1 MTSESA
7 SPVSRALKNFGV
19 LMGGRAVAGVLSVVA
34 VTLVA
39 RLLGAEQFG
48 LLVLVH
54 TTAIVIRGLF
64 NFKPSDT
71 LVRYGV
77 TPFDEH
83 DGALLTA
90 LVRFTLGLDL
100 VCALAATAMTAA
112 VLGLA
117 APRLGLPEELAGP
130 VMFYALTLLVSGTG
144 TAKGILRVAGRF
156 DAISV
161 QQTVGPA
168 VRLLGIGVAYALEA
182 TLAGYLLVWAFA
194 LMAEYLYLNVRG
206 WVEIHRQQLHPGVPD
221 LREADMRFPG
231 VWGFVR
237 TLYWQSNLDLAQRHG
252 LILLAG
258 VFLGAAGAGMFR
270 VAREFAD
277 VLAKPVV
284 VIRQAVFPDL
294 ARLWRSRDPQFT
306 TLYLRLGMLGG
317 AVAATVVIVIGAYGR
332 ELLAALVGDGYTSAA
347 TLLTWLMVAAAVDL
361 IGAALRP
368 AAYAMGAAAA
378 ALRVQ
383 LIAAACH
390 LSLFVALV
398 SFFGLTG
405 AGVAAAAASA
415 VLVSGMAW
423 LVAKYA
429 NRYPEAG
436 GETPR

>member
-1 MTSESA
+1 MSEST

-34 VTLVA
+34 LTLVA

-54 TTAIVIRGLF
+54 TTAIVVRGLL

-77 TPFDEH
+77 TPFDEQ
-83 DGALLTA
+83 DAGTLAALL
-90 LVRFTLGLDL
+90 RFTLGLDL
-100 VCALAATAMTAA
+100 ICALAAAAVAAA

-130 VMFYALTLLVSGTG
+130 VMLYALALLVSGTG
-144 TAKGILRVAGRF
+144 TAKGMLRVAGRF

-161 QQTVGPA
+161 QQTVGPT
-168 VRLLGIGVAYALEA
+168 VRLLGIGLAYVLEA
-182 TLAGYLLVWAFA
+182 TLAGYLFVWALA
-194 LMAEYLYLNVRG
+194 LAAEYLYLNVRG
-206 WVEIHRQQLHPGVPD
+206 WVEIRRQQLHPGVPD
-221 LREADMRFPG
+221 LRNAESRFPG
-231 VWGFVR
+231 VWLFVR
-237 TLYWQSNLDLAQRHG
+237 TLYWQSNVDLAQRHG

-306 TLYLRLGMLGG
+306 RLYVRLGILGG
-317 AVAATVVIVIGAYGR
+317 TVAVAVVVFIGAYGR

-378 ALRVQ
+378 ALRIQ
-383 LIAAACH
+383 LTVAACH
-390 LSLFVALV
+390 LSLFVGLV
-398 SFFGLTG
+398 SLFGLSG
-405 AGVAAAAASA
+405 AGVAAAVAS
-415 VLVSGMAW
+415 VLLITGMAL
-423 LVAKYA
+423 LVARHA
-429 NRYPEAG
+429 SRFPEADA
-436 GETPR
+436 ETPQ

>member
-1 MTSESA
+1 MSEST
-7 SPVSRALKNFGV
+7 SPVSRTLKNFGV

-34 VTLVA
+34 LTLVA
-39 RLLGAEQFG
+39 RVLGAEQFG

-54 TTAIVIRGLF
+54 TTAIVVRGLL

-77 TPFDEH
+77 TPFDEQ
-83 DGALLTA
+83 DAGTLAALL
-90 LVRFTLGLDL
+90 RFTLGLDL
-100 VCALAATAMTAA
+100 ICALAAATVAAA

-130 VMFYALTLLVSGTG
+130 VMLYALALLVSGTG
-144 TAKGILRVAGRF
+144 TAMGMLRVAGRF

-161 QQTVGPA
+161 QQTVGPTA
-168 VRLLGIGVAYALEA
+168 RLLGIGLAYVLEA
-182 TLAGYLLVWAFA
+182 TLAGYLFVWALA
-194 LMAEYLYLNVRG
+194 LAAEYLYLNVLG
-206 WVEIHRQQLHPGVPD
+206 WVEIRRQRLHPGVPD
-221 LREADMRFPG
+221 LRNAESRFPG
-231 VWGFVR
+231 VWLFVR
-237 TLYWQSNLDLAQRHG
+237 TLYWQSNVDLAQRHG
-252 LILLAG
+252 LILFAG

-306 TLYLRLGMLGG
+306 RLYVRLGILGG
-317 AVAATVVIVIGAYGR
+317 TVAVAVVVFIGAYGR

-378 ALRVQ
+378 ALRIQ
-383 LIAAACH
+383 LTVAACH
-390 LSLFVALV
+390 LSLFVGLV
-398 SFFGLTG
+398 SLFGLSG
-405 AGVAAAAASA
+405 AGVAAAVAS
-415 VLVSGMAW
+415 VLLITGMAL
-423 LVAKYA
+423 LVARHA
-429 NRYPEAG
+429 SRFPEADA
-436 GETPR
+436 ETPQ

>member
-1 MTSESA
+1 MSEST

-34 VTLVA
+34 LTLVA

-54 TTAIVIRGLF
+54 TTAIVVRGLL

-77 TPFDEH
+77 TPFDEQ
-83 DGALLTA
+83 DAGTLAALL
-90 LVRFTLGLDL
+90 RFTLGLDL
-100 VCALAATAMTAA
+100 ICALAAAAVAAA

-130 VMFYALTLLVSGTG
+130 VMLYALALLVSGTG
-144 TAKGILRVAGRF
+144 TAKGMLRVAGRF

-161 QQTVGPA
+161 QQTVGPT
-168 VRLLGIGVAYALEA
+168 VRLLGIGLAYVLEA
-182 TLAGYLLVWAFA
+182 TLAGYLFVWALA
-194 LMAEYLYLNVRG
+194 LAAEYLYLNVLG
-206 WVEIHRQQLHPGVPD
+206 WVEIRRQRLHPGVPD
-221 LREADMRFPG
+221 LRNAESRFPG
-231 VWGFVR
+231 VWLFVR
-237 TLYWQSNLDLAQRHG
+237 TLYWQSNVDLAQRHG

-258 VFLGAAGAGMFR
+258 VFLGTAGAGMFR

-306 TLYLRLGMLGG
+306 RLYVRLGILGG
-317 AVAATVVIVIGAYGR
+317 TVAVAVVVFIGAYGR

-378 ALRVQ
+378 TLRIQ
-383 LIAAACH
+383 LTVAVCH
-390 LSLFVALV
+390 LSLFVGLV
-398 SFFGLTG
+398 SLFGLSG
-405 AGVAAAAASA
+405 AGVAAAVAS
-415 VLVSGMAW
+415 VLLITGMAL
-423 LVAKYA
+423 LVARHA
-429 NRYPEAG
+429 SRFPEADA
-436 GETPR
+436 ETPQ